1 MAPTAASSRWPAAS
15 RRRSPDGRRGS
26 IYRLAFARADMR
38 EGLDFHLER
47 RVCQSRHLHQ
57 RRAREVAGE
66 ELAAGLPYLLA
77 LADVGDEDRH
87 LDDIGHSAA
96 GRLDQMT
103 DLGEDRLGLGVFV
116 GQIAAA

>member
-1 MAPTAASSRWPAAS
+1 MAPTGASLRWPAAS
-15 RRRSPDGRRGS
+15 RRRSPDGRRGGS
-26 IYRLAFARADMR
+26 DRLAFARANMR

-66 ELAAGLPYLLA
+66 EFLAGLPYLLA

-87 LDDIGHSAA
+87 LGYIRHIAA
-96 GRLDQMT
+96 GRLDQVT
-103 DLGEDRLGLGVFV
+103 DLGEDRLRLGVFV
-116 GQIAAA
+116 T